1 MNTKKTPKEW
11 ICQEQVPA
19 GAPLRVRPGQR
30 DIVFGWLAPGV
41 GMGSRTAQAFPD
53 AMGTSLPTSTKPAK
67 SIADSAFLYCFLTVL
82 YLNISQ
88 FRRWQPAT
96 QMTRRTYR
104 ACGHEYKGRV
114 APALF

>member
-67 SIADSAFLYCFLTVL
+67 SIADSAFPVLLSDCFIFEYQPIQALAAG
-82 YLNISQ
+82 NSDDPAHIS
-88 FRRWQPAT
+88 RLRP
-96 QMTRRTYR
+96 
-104 ACGHEYKGRV
+104 
-114 APALF
+114 